1 MKDIDPTTFTVELG
15 KLYELSKVSG
25 NVSVTM
31 KRSNER
37 TTIETGVQ
45 DEEDHAK
52 GWRSC
57 CQWKID
63 EYPTLIRATYKD
75 TKISTIVSPNE
86 FNKFQSTYATVI
98 RAYMDT
104 LKKKERTKKTKKQKT
119 QQ

>member
-1 MKDIDPTTFTVELG
+1 MKDVDPTTFTVELG

-31 KRSNER
+31 KRMN
-37 TTIETGVQ
+37 
-45 DEEDHAK
+45 AK
-52 GWRSC
+52 RLKMAYKTNKTMPKGGDLVVNGKS
-57 CQWKID
+57 D

-75 TKISTIVSPNE
+75 TKISTIVSPIE

-104 LKKKERTKKTKKQKT
+104 LKKKERTKKIKKQKT